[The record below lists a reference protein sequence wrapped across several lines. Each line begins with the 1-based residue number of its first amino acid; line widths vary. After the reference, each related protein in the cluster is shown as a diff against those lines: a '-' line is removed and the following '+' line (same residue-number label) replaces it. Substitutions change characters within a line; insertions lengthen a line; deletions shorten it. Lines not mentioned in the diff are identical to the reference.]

1 MKKLFRFLLLTVF
14 ASALLVLSGCG
25 EVLVAPVTVMVA
37 AGEGYTVVGENPRKV
52 LPGESVSFQLEL
64 EEGWSLITEDGQIAE
79 DGTVTM
85 DRVLYPATIVPD
97 VRDQVEYFELKICDP
112 TLRGTLTST
121 AAPGEIIG
129 GTTVTLTATPKEG
142 YAFIGWTGA
151 EKEDLR
157 SKDATYTFTM
167 EADTVLYPRYVPE
180 DSPEAMT
187 DVALLVYNANGGTCT
202 LDGQENGIYYEEIS
216 VSQFKLPNCMGGLGQ
231 FVREGYQLVEYNTK
245 PDGTGMGYSLGSKII
260 LDTGLEKKDSEIL
273 YCIWKKE
280 TEASAFEYKE
290 EKGNI
295 TITGYN
301 GTHKELV
308 IPAYIDGKP
317 VTKINKNV
325 FHKDAFEVLVLPPT
339 LESIMANAFV
349 SCNKLVTMYFPDSV
363 VSVTDASFKDCTN
376 WQHFYLNAVT
386 PPRYGPGMLTKT
398 EALISTQDRNR
409 VVVLS
414 GSSSLHSID
423 SIQLMEALDNQYYV
437 VNHGTNAGCSAA
449 VYLEVFKNFM
459 HEGDI
464 LVQAPEYSNEQLG
477 SMAVPWKTYRECEMF
492 YNIFRYLDARDYT
505 FFAGYAEHQK
515 TRQPMKA
522 TSYNIHNR
530 SYNEHGDITSTGKR
544 DELNN
549 PNYTSNFNISYN
561 TSILTDVRAAALNKR
576 YDALREVGVTVY
588 ISFAP
593 HNYNGLTRQAREPA
607 HKTAF
612 TQHVAKMLNSPVISD
627 LNNYTLEGQYFW
639 DSDWHTNNI
648 GRRMR
653 TEQLGKDLRAQ
664 LVKDGIFKK

>member
-1 MKKLFRFLLLTVF
+1 MKKLFRFLLLT
-14 ASALLVLSGCG
+14 AAAAALLLFSGCG

-64 EEGWSLITEDGQIAE
+64 EEGWSLITEDGRISE
-79 DGTVTM
+79 DGTITL
-85 DRVLYPATIVPD
+85 DRVLYPATVVPD
-97 VRDQVEYFELKICDP
+97 VRNQVEYFELKICDP
-112 TLRGTLTST
+112 TLQGTLTST

-142 YAFIGWTGA
+142 YAFIGWTGE

-157 SKDATYTFTM
+157 SKDAAYTFTM
-167 EADTVLYPRYVPE
+167 EADTVLYPRYARE

-280 TEASAFEYKE
+280 TEASAFEYKD

-325 FHKDAFEVLVLPPT
+325 FHEDVFEVLVLPPT

-349 SCNKLVTMYFPDSV
+349 ACDKLVTMYFPDSV
-363 VSVTDASFKDCTN
+363 VSVTDASFKDCSN

-398 EALISTQDRNR
+398 EALITTQDRNR

-505 FFAGYAEHQK
+505 FFTGYAEHQK
-515 TRQPMKA
+515 TRQPMNA

-549 PNYTSNFNISYN
+549 PNFTSSFNISYN

-593 HNYNGLTRQAREPA
+593 HNYNGLTKQAREPA

-627 LNNYTLEGQYFW
+627 LNDYTLEGQYFW

-648 GRRMR
+648 GRKMR

-664 LVKDGIFKK
+664 LVKDGIFQK